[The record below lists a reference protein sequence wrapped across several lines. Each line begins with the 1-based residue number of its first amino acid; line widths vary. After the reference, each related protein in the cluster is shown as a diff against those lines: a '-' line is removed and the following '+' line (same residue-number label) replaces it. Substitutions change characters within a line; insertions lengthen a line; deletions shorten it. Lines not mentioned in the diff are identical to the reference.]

1 MKSKLSAALAAVG
14 CALVSFASTA
24 NASTYTYDLSF
35 NVLSVTITG
44 EITTNCDNCGL
55 TNSNI
60 LSWAVSASTGN
71 SATSATPGASMSFG
85 GSSVLVATPSALN
98 FTIGAF
104 GIMSFNGPIGTVAVQ
119 FNTVGN
125 PYPLCSTS
133 NGCEIAILPNGVT
146 DIAYVTENQQV
157 GRLAVSSV
165 PGPIA
170 GAGLPGLVIACGGLL
185 VWYRRRQSATQI
197 AA

>member
-1 MKSKLSAALAAVG
+1 MKSKLSAALAAAG
-14 CALVSFASTA
+14 CALVSFAPTA
-24 NASTYTYDLSF
+24 NANTYTYDLSF
-35 NVLSVTITG
+35 VVAPVTITG

-60 LSWAVSASTGN
+60 LSWAFN
-71 SATSATPGASMSFG
+71 SSSGPSVTSATPGANISFG

-104 GIMSFNGPIGTVAVQ
+104 GILSFNGPVGTVAVQ

-125 PYPLCSTS
+125 PYSQCSTS
-133 NGCEIAILPNGVT
+133 KGCEIAILPNGVT
-146 DIAYVTENQQV
+146 DIAFVTENQQV
-157 GRLAVSSV
+157 GRLDTVGV

-185 VWYRRRQSATQI
+185 AWYRRRKSATQI
-197 AA
+197 VA